1 MSNILYPVDF
11 SQYIVGKEYQPL
23 HARTAK
29 TNTSAVLSMINQ
41 ARQTVDLF
49 THNLDPSI
57 LDNTEISKAIMDFIK
72 ISKNSRLRILICN
85 PNVANQHGH
94 RLIELSRKFSSFI
107 SIRETNAEYKSK
119 PCSFLIIDGRAMIYR
134 PHANEYNAMIDFRS
148 GQESRKNTELFNE
161 IWERSEPISKIRQLF
176 I

>member
-11 SQYIVGKEYQPL
+11 SQYIVGKEHQPL
-23 HARTAK
+23 HARTAA

-57 LDNTEISKAIMDFIK
+57 LNNTEIAEAILAFIK
-72 ISKNSRLRILICN
+72 ISSYSRLRILLCD
-85 PNVANQHGH
+85 PKVATQHGH
-94 RLIELSRKFSSFI
+94 RIIDLSRKFSTFI
-107 SIRETNAEYKSK
+107 SIRKTHAEYKSK
-119 PCSFLIIDGRAMIYR
+119 PCSFLIIDERAMIFR
-134 PHANEYNAMIDFRS
+134 PHADEYKSMVDFRS
-148 GQESRKNTELFNE
+148 GQESRRNTDLFNE
-161 IWERSEPISKIRQLF
+161 IWDRSEPVSEIRQLF